1 MKSYVS
7 LSTDMVDPKNR
18 TDFWRSLSETIYDDV
33 VTVNPEQEPDLRGSV
48 KTRATGQMI
57 IANTSF
63 NAQHCKRTARAIAKN
78 GADFVAFQ
86 TILTGTSEGSYNG
99 KVSRTAPGD
108 IFMLDLSQVM
118 ESKKQPGSRMSIMVP
133 RTIVSDLLSRYNF
146 HGLVLPQHAAAT
158 KLLFHYMAGLNK
170 VAAELDD
177 HEVQAVQEALFT
189 LLGSAIGN
197 TDDNILF
204 SRPIDTPMRQ
214 RILDYIDANL
224 TDPRLDVDVIIRFFR
239 VSRTHLYRAFE
250 PEGGVV
256 RAIRERRLNLAF
268 RLLIDQRKNPRTV
281 DEIKTLCG
289 FSQRTQFVRFFQQK
303 FAFSPRDLHIMAT
316 EAASLF
322 EGPFSLHNHILSYA
336 DAVTHPV
343 TSPKT
348 EIRTPR
354 PDALG
359 SQPEQMSECA
369 AE

>member
-48 KTRATGQMI
+48 QTCATGRMI

-118 ESKKQPGSRMSIMVP
+118 ESKKQPGSRMSIIVP
-133 RTIVSDLLSRYNF
+133 RAIVGELLSRYNF
-146 HGLVLPQHAAAT
+146 HGLVLPQHTAAT
-158 KLLFHYMAGLNK
+158 KLLFQYMIGINK
-170 VAAELDD
+170 VAAELDEQD
-177 HEVQAVQEALFT
+177 TQAVQDALFT

-197 TDDNILF
+197 SDDNYIF

-214 RILDYIDANL
+214 RIVDYIDANL
-224 TDPRLDVDVIIRFFR
+224 TNPYLDVDAILEFFR
-239 VSRTHLYRAFE
+239 VSRTHLYRAFKQ
-250 PEGGVV
+250 EGGVAH
-256 RAIRERRLNLAF
+256 AIRDRRLNLAF
-268 RLLIDQRKNPRTV
+268 RLLIDQRENPRSV
-281 DEIKTLCG
+281 DEIKSLCG
-289 FSQRTQFVRFFQQK
+289 FAQRTQFIKFFQQK
-303 FAFSPRDLHIMAT
+303 FGFSPRDLHVIAT

-322 EGPFSLHNHILSYA
+322 EGPLSLHNHILSYA
-336 DAVTHPV
+336 DAVPYRT
-343 TSPKT
+343 TSPTT
-348 EIRTPR
+348 EIRT
-354 PDALG
+354 LHT
-359 SQPEQMSECA
+359 
-369 AE
+369 